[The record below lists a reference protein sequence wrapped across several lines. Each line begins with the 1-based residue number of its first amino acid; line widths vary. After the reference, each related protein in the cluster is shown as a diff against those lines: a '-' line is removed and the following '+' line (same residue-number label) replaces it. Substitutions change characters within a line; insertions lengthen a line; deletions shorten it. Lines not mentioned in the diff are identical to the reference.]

1 MGQKQCEKC
10 GEMADEAKA
19 FCPAC
24 GNAFVEE
31 KKRQEESKFEKLD
44 HTVQFGQTMYNQM
57 LEDMGLDISS
67 LPKPAKKSAE
77 IITVVPEAETNSG
90 NRSNTVQEVARPAA
104 KRVRRRE
111 MKWYI
116 LIALAVIVLMPLAVA
131 STVLIVLQVLSRLR

>member
-1 MGQKQCEKC
+1 MGLRHCEKC
-10 GEMADEAKA
+10 GEMVAEAKA

-24 GNAFVEE
+24 GKAFVEE

-104 KRVRRRE
+104 KPVRR
-111 MKWYI
+111 
-116 LIALAVIVLMPLAVA
+116 
-131 STVLIVLQVLSRLR
+131 